1 MNIMIIAAGVLGL
14 AVVAYALVDLAVDAV
29 RRRRVVDVALAVVI
43 AVATV
48 WALLAFGDRLLK

>member
-1 MNIMIIAAGVLGL
+1 MNVVIIAAGVLGL

-29 RRRRVVDVALAVVI
+29 RRRRVVDVGVALVV